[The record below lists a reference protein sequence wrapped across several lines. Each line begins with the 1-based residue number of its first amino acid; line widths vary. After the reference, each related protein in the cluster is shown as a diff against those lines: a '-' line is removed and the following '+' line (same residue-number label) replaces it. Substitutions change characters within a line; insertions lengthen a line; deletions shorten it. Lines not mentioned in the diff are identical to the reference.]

1 MPCPGRSTLRPYTT
15 PTNIRSAVNILLISS
30 EVAPFAKSGGL
41 ADVAGALPRALRRLG
56 HDVRIVMPCYRSVRQ
71 RFSPEGTEIRIEA
84 AVGGAPQ
91 RAEIRQTVLDDVP
104 VYLIDHP
111 GYFDRDGL
119 YGTAAGDYP
128 DNAERFGFFCRA
140 VLELPGRLDWRPD
153 VLHCNDWQSG
163 LVPVLLRSEFQ
174 DYPFFA
180 ATGSLLTIHNLG
192 YQGLFPAG
200 VLGTVGLDP
209 RLFTPAGLE
218 YWGQIS
224 FLKGGVVFA
233 DRVNTVSESYCLETL
248 TPEYGFGFEGILRAR
263 GAAYS
268 GILNGL
274 DERQWNPATDAA
286 LAQTYDAAD
295 LAGKAACKRA
305 LQQELGLAVDPD
317 VPLVALVTRL
327 DTQKG
332 LDLVEAAW
340 EGLLERR
347 LQLVLLGTGEEKHM
361 RFFAG
366 VQGRHRAQVS
376 INLVFDDAFSRRIY
390 AASDLFLM
398 PSRYEPCG
406 LGQLI
411 ALRYGSIPVVRR
423 TGGLA
428 DTVIDPAEDAAAA
441 NGFTFGEPSPLS
453 LLVAL
458 DRALDLYRQPRGWL
472 AMVGRGM
479 RQDFSWDRSAQRY
492 LGLYRQAKEARD
504 V

>member
-1 MPCPGRSTLRPYTT
+1 M
-15 PTNIRSAVNILLISS
+15 NILLISS

-56 HDVRIVMPCYRSVRQ
+56 HDVRIVMPCYRTVRR
-71 RFSPEGTEIRIEA
+71 RFAPEAMGIRLEV
-84 AVGGAPQ
+84 AVGGRPQ
-91 RAEIRQTVLDDVP
+91 LAEVRQAAVDDVP
-104 VYLIDHP
+104 VYLVDHP

-119 YGTAAGDYP
+119 YGTPAGDYP

-140 VLELPGRLDWRPD
+140 VLELLRRLGWRPD

-163 LVPVLLRSEFQ
+163 LVPVLLRTAGGDDFL
-174 DYPFFA
+174 A

-200 VLGTVGLDP
+200 VLGTLGLDP
-209 RLFTPAGLE
+209 RLYTPDGLE
-218 YWGQIS
+218 YWGQVS

-233 DRVNTVSESYCLETL
+233 DRVNTVSETYSLETL

-274 DERQWNPATDAA
+274 DEGHWNPATDAA

-295 LAGKAACKRA
+295 LSGKAVCKRV
-305 LQQELGLAVDPD
+305 LQQELGLAVDPG
-317 VPLVALVTRL
+317 VPLTAMVTRL

-366 VQGRHRAQVS
+366 VRGRHRSQVS
-376 INLVFDDAFSRRIY
+376 INLEFDDALSRRIY
-390 AASDLFLM
+390 AGSDLFLM

-428 DTVIDPAEDAAAA
+428 DTVIDPAEDAAA

-453 LLVAL
+453 LLIAL
-458 DRALDLYRQPRGWL
+458 DRALGLYRQPQGWL

-492 LGLYRQAKEARD
+492 LELYRQAKEARH

>member
-1 MPCPGRSTLRPYTT
+1 M
-15 PTNIRSAVNILLISS
+15 NILLVSS

-56 HDVRIVMPCYRSVRQ
+56 HDVRIVLPCYRTVRQ
-71 RFSPEGTEIRIEA
+71 RFPLAETGIGIEA
-84 AVGGAPQ
+84 IIDGRLR
-91 RAEIRQTVLDDVP
+91 RAEVRQTSLDDVP
-104 VYLIDHP
+104 VYLVDQSR
-111 GYFDRDGL
+111 YFDRDGL
-119 YGTAAGDYP
+119 YGTPTGDYP

-140 VLELPGRLDWRPD
+140 VLELPRLLHWRPD

-163 LVPVLLRSEFQ
+163 LVPVLLRTAHRR
-174 DYPFFA
+174 DPFFA

-192 YQGLFPAG
+192 YQGVFSAG
-200 VLGTVGLDP
+200 VLDTLDLDP
-209 RLFTPAGLE
+209 RLFTPATLE

-233 DRVNTVSESYCLETL
+233 DRVNTVSETYCLETL
-248 TPEYGFGFEGILRAR
+248 TTEYGFGFEGILRAR

-286 LAQTYDAAD
+286 LARTYSAAD
-295 LAGKAACKRA
+295 LAGKAVCKRA
-305 LQQELGLAVDPD
+305 LQQELGLTVDPAI
-317 VPLVALVTRL
+317 PLVAMVTRL

-332 LDLVEAAW
+332 LDLVEQAW
-340 EGLLERR
+340 EGLLARQV
-347 LQLVLLGTGEEKHM
+347 QLVLLGTGEEKHM

-366 VQGRHRAQVS
+366 VQGHHPEQIS
-376 INLVFDDAFSRRIY
+376 IHLEFDDSLSRRIY
-390 AASDLFLM
+390 AGSDLFLM

-453 LLVAL
+453 LLIAL
-458 DRALDLYRQPRGWL
+458 DRALALYRQPQAWP
-472 AMVGRGM
+472 AMVARGM
-479 RQDFSWDRSAQRY
+479 QQDFSWDRSAQHY
-492 LGLYRQAKEARD
+492 LELYRQAKEARD

>member
-1 MPCPGRSTLRPYTT
+1 M
-15 PTNIRSAVNILLISS
+15 NILLISS

-56 HDVRIVMPCYRSVRQ
+56 HDVRIVLPCYRTVRQ
-71 RFSPEGTEIRIEA
+71 RFSLAETGIRIEA
-84 AVGGAPQ
+84 AVDGRPQ
-91 RAEIRQTVLDDVP
+91 RPEVRQASLDDVP
-104 VYLIDHP
+104 VYLVDHP
-111 GYFDRDGL
+111 RYFDRDGL

-140 VLELPGRLDWRPD
+140 VLELPRLLDWRPD
-153 VLHCNDWQSG
+153 VLHCNDWQSA
-163 LVPVLLRSEFQ
+163 LVPVLLRTARR
-174 DYPFFA
+174 DDPFFA
-180 ATGSLLTIHNLG
+180 VTGSLLTIHNLG

-200 VLGTVGLDP
+200 MIDTLGLDP
-209 RLFTPAGLE
+209 RLFTPAALE
-218 YWGQIS
+218 YWGQVS
-224 FLKGGVVFA
+224 FLKGGAVFA

-274 DERQWNPATDAA
+274 DERQWDPATDAA
-286 LAQTYDAAD
+286 LAQTYSAED

-305 LQQELGLAVDPD
+305 LQRELGLAVDPG
-317 VPLVALVTRL
+317 VPLAAMVTRL

-366 VQGRHRAQVS
+366 VRGHHRSQVS
-376 INLVFDDAFSRRIY
+376 IHLEFDDALSRRIY

-428 DTVIDPAEDAAAA
+428 DTVLDPAEDAAAA

-458 DRALDLYRQPRGWL
+458 DRALGLYRQPQGWL
-472 AMVGRGM
+472 AMVGRGI

-492 LGLYRQAKEARD
+492 LELYRQAKEARD